1 MQRFLIFILIVVLGC
16 IVLTRLFMAGLDP
29 VPFVA
34 AVDGFK
40 TVASPIFNYGKVI
53 IDVTWNEAQL
63 VYLCKILMLV
73 FLVLIAVVNY
83 RKFISE
89 PESEEN

>member
-16 IVLTRLFMAGLDP
+16 IVLTRLFMTGLDP

-34 AVDGFK
+34 ASDGFK
-40 TVASPIFNYGKVI
+40 AVANPIFNNGNI
-53 IDVTWNEAQL
+53 LLQSTWSQVQI

-73 FLVLIAVVNY
+73 FIVLVAVLNY
-83 RKFISE
+83 KKFVSE
-89 PESEEN
+89 PEEENS

>member
-16 IVLTRLFMAGLDP
+16 IVLTRVFMTGLDP

-34 AVDGFK
+34 AADGFK
-40 TVASPIFNYGKVI
+40 ATANPVFNHNEI
-53 IDVTWNEAQL
+53 LMQTTWTQVQL
-63 VYLCKILMLV
+63 VYLSKILMLV
-73 FLVLIAVVNY
+73 AIVLIAVFNY
-83 RKFISE
+83 KKFISE

>member
-16 IVLTRLFMAGLDP
+16 IVLTRLFMSGLDP

-34 AVDGFK
+34 AADGFK
-40 TVASPIFNYGKVI
+40 ASVNPVFNNGNILLDTAWTEV
-53 IDVTWNEAQL
+53 QL
-63 VYLCKILMLV
+63 VYVCKIVMLIFIV
-73 FLVLIAVVNY
+73 LVAVLNY
-83 RKFISE
+83 KKFISE